1 LFNLQKKKD
10 IGMVNEKRA
19 PFKPRK
25 RDEPRKPGAPKRP
38 NGVAAVEREGRHP

>member
-1 LFNLQKKKD
+1 MIDLLKKKG
-10 IGMVNEKRA
+10 IGTAPGKRA
-19 PFKPRK
+19 PIEPP